1 MSGCQV
7 PKSWQDYAEV
17 IRKLDLKLDNVDI
30 FTEALYSFE
39 KLDDLFKRHYFNSSP
54 ICTVR
59 FAQTDFAHHC
69 RREDV
74 GKLIAECQRI
84 ELLLKG
90 LKTPSDWEQDLM
102 IAHELFYTIVQLS
115 AAQGKRDKEAFDKL
129 FAEFTGPIKER
140 YKQVWHLTSRDG
152 GLDES
157 LSYIWPE
164 V

>member
-17 IRKLDLKLDNVDI
+17 RKLDLKLDNVDI
-30 FTEALYSFE
+30 FAEALYSFE
-39 KLDDLFKRHYFNSSP
+39 KLDDLFERHYFNCSP
-54 ICTVR
+54 IYTEQ
-59 FAQTDFAHHC
+59 FAYVYFSHIC
-69 RREDV
+69 RRAEVD
-74 GKLIAECQRI
+74 KLIPECQRI